1 MTPPRRVSSLSE
13 WSVITDSA
21 WDAPIQLEQRFRRVL
36 EVMRLLYFAALFA
49 TATWLIVLIWRKFVA
64 VRQVNVIVE
73 SPERTAQVNALERAL
88 RAEGVDPDSGA
99 DEDQEPS

>member
-1 MTPPRRVSSLSE
+1 
-13 WSVITDSA
+13 
-21 WDAPIQLEQRFRRVL
+21 
-36 EVMRLLYFAALFA
+36 MRLLYFAAVLA
-49 TATWLIVLIWRKFVA
+49 TASWLIVLLWRKFVA

-88 RAEGVDPDSGA
+88 RAEGGDSDSVG

>member
-1 MTPPRRVSSLSE
+1 MVKSCNKRTADL
-13 WSVITDSA
+13 DSA
-21 WDAPIQLEQRFRRVL
+21 LEPPFQLEQRFPGSW
-36 EVMRLLYFAALFA
+36 EIMRLLYFAALFA
-49 TATWLIVLIWRKFVA
+49 TATWLVVLLWRKFVA

-88 RAEGVDPDSGA
+88 RAEGVDPESSA

>member
-1 MTPPRRVSSLSE
+1 
-13 WSVITDSA
+13 
-21 WDAPIQLEQRFRRVL
+21 
-36 EVMRLLYFAALFA
+36 MRLLYFAAVLA
-49 TATWLIVLIWRKFVA
+49 TASWLIVLLWRKFVA

-88 RAEGVDPDSGA
+88 RAEGVDPDSVG